1 MENSLKIIKE
11 KIFKTIDELYNTYDL
26 PPQNITDKEW
36 NAFFYVVESHFL
48 ANNIINEL
56 EHAINIVVRHALYY
70 TQTTN
75 AKEFTIEH
83 LKMALSDLS
92 VFHIYSNQIKVMQDE
107 INTMANNDE
116 KDYFTK

>member
-48 ANNIINEL
+48 ANNISNEL

-92 VFHIYSNQIKVMQDE
+92 VFHIYSNQIKVMLDE
-107 INTMANNDE
+107 INTMVNNDE